1 MRLILASGSP
11 RRAAL
16 LRQIGLPFEVAA
28 ADVDETVA
36 AGESPQDYVL
46 RLARAKAAAVL
57 GRVADSPA
65 PVQPGPGVPVLV
77 LGADTAVV
85 AEGRI
90 LGKPEGRDD
99 AVAWLLALSGR
110 WHQVFTGIAVAGP
123 AYAAAACVVTEVGFR
138 RIEPWEAQAYWECG
152 EGADKAGGYGIQGI
166 GGIFAESIRG
176 SYSGVVGL
184 PLAET
189 ERLLRE
195 GGMNTWY
202 WRSRSVDPVAEHG

>member
-16 LRQIGLPFEVAA
+16 LGQIGLPFEVRA
-28 ADVDETVA
+28 ADVDESPGA
-36 AGESPQDYVL
+36 AEAPEDYVR
-46 RLARAKAAAVL
+46 RLALAKAADVL
-57 GRVADSPA
+57 ADLGAEPA
-65 PVQPGPGVPVLV
+65 DVLV

-85 AEGRI
+85 VDGRI
-90 LGKPEGRDD
+90 LGKPAGREQ
-99 AVAWLLALSGR
+99 AVAGLLALSGR
-110 WHQVFTGIAVAGP
+110 GHQVCTGIAVARPGHT
-123 AYAAAACVVTEVGFR
+123 AQACVTTEVMFR
-138 RIEPWEAQAYWECG
+138 VIERREAEAYWDTG

-202 WRSRSVDPVAEHG
+202 WRSRHG